1 MAVVKAIPYEGVT
14 YRSAAI
20 CRVMTGSKRRKHGR
34 ESHPRRPRSSAGPL
48 TSSPGRR
55 PAAGHALPPC
65 DEDREALKKMI
76 IPNRP
81 ISRIEI
87 IFFSRESSSTKKKKS
102 RKRKEKMA
110 ARRRSPRNDTR
121 TLEAATYLRPPSYLR
136 EITHLGGSPRRVGLK
151 LHGDHHTCTHRQW
164 DL

>member
-87 IFFSRESSSTKKKKS
+87 IFFSRESSSTKKRKVERERKKW
-102 RKRKEKMA
+102 
-110 ARRRSPRNDTR
+110 RRGGEVRGMTR
-121 TLEAATYLRPPSYLR
+121 AHSKLPLIS
-136 EITHLGGSPRRVGLK
+136 GRRLTCER
-151 LHGDHHTCTHRQW
+151 LHT
-164 DL
+164 